1 MTACIRRREFITLIG
16 GAAAWWPLAAR
27 AQQPAMPVIGFLH
40 IASFET
46 RRNQVASFYQGLK
59 DTGYVEG
66 QNVTIQYRWADD
78 QNDRLPALATD
89 LVRHQVD
96 VIAALSTPS
105 VLAAKNATTTIPI
118 VFLTNGDPVKFGLVA
133 SLNRPGRNITG
144 ITLLGVEVVAKRF
157 ELLHKV
163 VPRATIFGVLANP
176 TNPQQTAS
184 ETREAQD
191 AARALG
197 LELIIVNASNESEI
211 DRAFATLA
219 QHGAQV
225 LFVIGD
231 ALFTS
236 RREQLVALAARYAI
250 PTVHTFREFAVAGG
264 LMSYGT
270 ILVDVYREAGIYVG
284 KILKGTKPADL
295 PVLQSAKLELVINLR
310 TARTLGLEIPP
321 TVVALADEVIE

>member
-1 MTACIRRREFITLIG
+1 MKRREFITLLG
-16 GAAAWWPLAAR
+16 GAAAWPLVAR
-27 AQQPAMPVIGFLH
+27 AQQPKMPLIGFLH
-40 IASFET
+40 IASLET
-46 RRNQVASFYQGLK
+46 RRNQVVSFNQGLK
-59 DTGYVEG
+59 DTGYIEG
-66 QNVTIQYRWADD
+66 ENVTVQYRWAEN
-78 QNDRLPALATD
+78 QNDRMPALAAD
-89 LVRHQVD
+89 LVRRQVA

-118 VFLTNGDPVKFGLVA
+118 VFLTNGDPVKFGLVD

-163 VPRATIFGVLANP
+163 VPRATKFGVLANP
-176 TNPQQTAS
+176 TNPQQTAA

-197 LELIIVNASNESEI
+197 LELLVVSASNESEI
-211 DRAFATLA
+211 DQAFATLA
-219 QHGAQV
+219 QHGTQG

-236 RREQLVALAARYAI
+236 QREQLVALAARYAI
-250 PTVHTFREFAVAGG
+250 PTIHTFREFARAGG

-270 ILVDVYREAGIYVG
+270 ILVDVYREAGVYVG
-284 KILKGTKPADL
+284 KILNGAKPADL
-295 PVLQSAKLELVINLR
+295 PVLQSAKLELVINLK

-321 TVVALADEVIE
+321 MVAALADEVIE

>member
-1 MTACIRRREFITLIG
+1 MRRRAFITLLG
-16 GAAAWWPLAAR
+16 GAAVAWPLAAR

-40 IASFET
+40 IASLET
-46 RRNQVASFYQGLK
+46 RRSQVASFYQGLK
-59 DTGYVEG
+59 DTGYIEG
-66 QNVTIQYRWADD
+66 ENVTVQYRWAEN
-78 QNDRLPALATD
+78 QNDRMPALATD
-89 LVRHQVD
+89 LVRRQVA

-105 VLAAKNATTTIPI
+105 VLAAKDATTTIPI
-118 VFLTNGDPVKFGLVA
+118 VFLTNGDPVKFGLVD

-163 VPRATIFGVLANP
+163 VPTATIFGVLANP
-176 TNPQQTAS
+176 TNPRQTEV
-184 ETREAQD
+184 ETREAQE
-191 AARALG
+191 AARSLG
-197 LELIIVNASNESEI
+197 VELIIVNASSESEI
-211 DRAFATLA
+211 DGAFAALA
-219 QHGAQV
+219 RRGAQA

-231 ALFTS
+231 ALFIS

-250 PTVHTFREFAVAGG
+250 PTVHGFREFAVAGG

-270 ILVDVYREAGIYVG
+270 ILVDVYREAGVYVG
-284 KILKGTKPADL
+284 KILKGARPADL